1 MEKRIVM
8 KKDKN
13 TSIPYGSGY
22 KKLEEKRGTCWVGYK
37 QLGMKKMVK
46 DMGTHLN
53 FMMVIYKRLNTKVE
67 KLNLIKS
74 CKVTRKSLR
83 FM

>member
-1 MEKRIVM
+1 M
-8 KKDKN
+8 KI
-13 TSIPYGSGY
+13 T
-22 KKLEEKRGTCWVGYK
+22 EKRGTCWVGYK

-46 DMGTHLN
+46 GMGTHLN
-53 FMMVIYKRLNTKVE
+53 FMVRIYKRLNTKVE

-74 CKVTRKSLR
+74 CKVIGKSLR